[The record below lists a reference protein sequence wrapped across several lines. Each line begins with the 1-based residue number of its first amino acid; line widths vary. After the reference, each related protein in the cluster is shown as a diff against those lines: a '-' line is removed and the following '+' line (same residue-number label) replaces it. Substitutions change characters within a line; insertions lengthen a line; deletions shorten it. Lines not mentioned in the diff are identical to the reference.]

1 MPYGR
6 PQENG
11 GKCDVRW
18 ACLTDEAG
26 NGLRFS
32 GDRPLH
38 FGVMRYTAADL
49 AAAGHLHELRPRDQI
64 YCTFDCL
71 MSGLGNESCGPG
83 VLPAYQIAPA
93 PQR

>member
-11 GKCDVRW
+11 GKGGVRW

-32 GDRPLH
+32 GDRLLH

-49 AAAGHLHELRPRDQI
+49 AAARHLHELSSRV
-64 YCTFDCL
+64 TNL
-71 MSGLGNESCGPG
+71 LH
-83 VLPAYQIAPA
+83 V
-93 PQR
+93 